1 MSHSLNRQQGFSL
14 PEVLLAMALMVLVVT
29 ALAGYHRALANGS
42 AALNQYRQLW
52 RSAWQHTRLQD
63 GSTEEGW
70 QVNRVKTTRQRCV
83 SISVTLTTP
92 VGKQGQMT
100 RLHCPVSQ

>member
-1 MSHSLNRQQGFSL
+1 MPDPLNKQAGFSL
-14 PEVLLAMALMVLVVT
+14 PEVLLAMALMIMVVT
-29 ALAGYHRALANGS
+29 ALAGYHRALVNGS
-42 AALNQYRQLW
+42 ALLNQHRQLW
-52 RSAWQHTRLQD
+52 RSAWRQSQLQPPALAK
-63 GSTEEGW
+63 GW
-70 QVNRVKTTRQRCV
+70 KVNRVQTTQQRCV

>member
-1 MSHSLNRQQGFSL
+1 MSNSLNRQKGFSL
-14 PEVLLAMALMVLVVT
+14 PEVLLAMALMILVVT
-29 ALAGYHRALANGS
+29 ALAGYHRALATGS

-63 GSTEEGW
+63 GSTEDGW
-70 QVNRVKTTRQRCV
+70 RVNRVKTTRQRCV

-100 RLHCPVSQ
+100 RWHCPVSQ